1 MVLKAGSTILVP
13 KTEETAALDTD
24 LTPEI
29 ADNARLAIAPD
40 VPETRRIYVKAGK
53 RDTLAGIA
61 SRYRVT
67 VAQIKE
73 WNGLKRDTLAAGQSL
88 QLQIPNV
95 AGHATTRVA
104 SHHRAAPARRQV
116 ASAKA
121 PVRKAAPAPARKV
134 AGKPLTLASGN
145 DARKQ

>member
-13 KTEETAALDTD
+13 KTEETASLDTD

-61 SRYRVT
+61 SRYRVS

-73 WNGLKRDTLAAGQSL
+73 WNGLKRDTLAAGQNL
-88 QLQIPNV
+88 QLHVPN
-95 AGHATTRVA
+95 AAPATRVA
-104 SHHRAAPARRQV
+104 THHAAPARRQV
-116 ASAKA
+116 ATRG
-121 PVRKAAPAPARKV
+121 PVRKAAPAQARKV

-145 DARKQ
+145 GARKQ